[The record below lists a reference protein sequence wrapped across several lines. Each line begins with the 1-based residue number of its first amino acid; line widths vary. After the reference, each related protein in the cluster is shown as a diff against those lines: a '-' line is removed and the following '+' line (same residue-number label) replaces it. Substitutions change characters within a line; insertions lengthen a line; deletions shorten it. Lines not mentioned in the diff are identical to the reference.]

1 MARIAEG
8 WEGMSEEKQARSDYE
23 LIAELVD
30 PSVPKNEREHAAAR
44 QMTLLWGQLAEQV
57 SELARLR
64 MPAELVERATAMT
77 EFTSL
82 STDSWSEHMEVV
94 LRDILAWHASLKEGK
109 DE

>member
-1 MARIAEG
+1 MKADIGNMCRV
-8 WEGMSEEKQARSDYE
+8 
-23 LIAELVD
+23 L
-30 PSVPKNEREHAAAR
+30 
-44 QMTLLWGQLAEQV
+44 LAENKASKAAFQKLQA
-57 SELARLR
+57 EIERLREERDALR

-82 STDSWSEHMEVV
+82 STESWSEHMEVV